1 MADWK
6 QITAR
11 IRGAR
16 GSRDPAGQ
24 LTLLYEKTSDAMVAF
39 ELGRHF
45 EIAKD
50 FAQSLQ
56 WYLTAATKF
65 RRGEWR
71 TKAREAVVRLGG
83 ELPPDTDPVPAPL
96 SESVAADESPSP
108 ALAIPIPDPAVP
120 FEQTAVAF
128 ESLVAVGSENPPHS

>member
-6 QITAR
+6 QIT
-11 IRGAR
+11 
-16 GSRDPAGQ
+16 SRDPGGQ

-50 FAQSLQ
+50 SAQSLQ

-65 RRGEWR
+65 RRGEWK

-83 ELPPDTDPVPAPL
+83 ELPPDLDPAPSPISETL
-96 SESVAADESPSP
+96 STQESTDAA
-108 ALAIPIPDPAVP
+108 LTIPDPALS
-120 FEQTAVAF
+120 FEAA
-128 ESLVAVGSENPPHS
+128 